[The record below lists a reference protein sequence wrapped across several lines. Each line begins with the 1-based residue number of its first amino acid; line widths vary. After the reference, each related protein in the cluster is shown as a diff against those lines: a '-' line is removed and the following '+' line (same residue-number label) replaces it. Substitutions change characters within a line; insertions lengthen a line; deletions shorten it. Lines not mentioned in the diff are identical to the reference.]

1 MRLILTDRAVHRAG
15 KRVGVLGLGDTV
27 GLVHVVTSAIESLP
41 PLAAYAI
48 IAGLVF
54 GEAAVFIG
62 FVLPGET
69 AVLLGGF
76 LASQSHLNIAV
87 LCVLVVVAAVMGDSV
102 GYEVGRLFGPR
113 VVRWRLLERHGARL
127 EQARSMLRERGGPAV
142 FLGRFT
148 AFFRAVMP
156 GLAGLSMMH
165 YRRFLVW
172 NAMGGAVWGIG
183 FCLVGYFAGAS
194 YERVAS
200 RIGTGAAVVIG
211 VLMLAALVVWHVR
224 RRRRDRLEEEEYDA
238 ETATPVDPGEPS
250 RVMAGWRA

>member
-1 MRLILTDRAVHRAG
+1 VHA
-15 KRVGVLGLGDTV
+15 
-27 GLVHVVTSAIESLP
+27 VTSAIESLP

-48 IAGLVF
+48 IAALVF

-76 LASQSHLNIAV
+76 LASSSHLNIAV
-87 LCVLVVVAAVMGDSV
+87 LCVLVVTSAILGDSV

-113 VVRWRLLERHGARL
+113 VVRWRLLERHEARL
-127 EQARSMLRERGGPAV
+127 ARARGMLRDKGGPAI

-156 GLAGLSMMH
+156 GLAGLSEMR
-165 YRRFLVW
+165 YRRFLIW
-172 NAMGGAVWGIG
+172 NALGGLIWGTG

-194 YERVAS
+194 YEQVAS
-200 RIGTGAAVVIG
+200 KIGTGSAVVIG
-211 VLMLAALVVWHVR
+211 LIVVVTLAVWDVR
-224 RRRRDRLEEEEYDA
+224 RRRRHKLEEQEYDEQIA
-238 ETATPVDPGEPS
+238 ATEATGGAGAVGEQ
-250 RVMAGWRA
+250 V

>member
-1 MRLILTDRAVHRAG
+1 
-15 KRVGVLGLGDTV
+15 
-27 GLVHVVTSAIESLP
+27 VTSAIESLP

-76 LASQSHLNIAV
+76 LASSNHLNIGV
-87 LCVLVVVAAVMGDSV
+87 LCVLVVVSAVLGDSV

-113 VVRWRLLERHGARL
+113 VVRWRLLERHEARL
-127 EQARSMLRERGGPAV
+127 ARARGMLRDRGGPAI

-156 GLAGLSMMH
+156 GLAGLSEMQ
-165 YRRFLVW
+165 YRRFLLW
-172 NAMGGAVWGIG
+172 NAMGGLLWGVG

-194 YERVAS
+194 YEQVAS
-200 RIGTGAAVVIG
+200 TIGTGSAVVIG
-211 VLMLAALVVWHVR
+211 LIVLTVVVVWEVR
-224 RRRRDRLEEEEYDA
+224 RRRRHALEELEYDQQVA
-238 ETATPVDPGEPS
+238 ATEATGGTGAVADQ
-250 RVMAGWRA
+250 V

>member
-1 MRLILTDRAVHRAG
+1 M
-15 KRVGVLGLGDTV
+15 
-27 GLVHVVTSAIESLP
+27 HVVTSAIESLP

-62 FVLPGET
+62 FILPGET

-76 LASQSHLNIAV
+76 MASRDHLDIAV
-87 LCVLVVVAAVMGDSV
+87 LCVIVVVSAVLGDSV

-113 VVRWRLLERHGARL
+113 VVRWRLLDRHQARL
-127 EQARSMLRERGGPAV
+127 AIARGTLRDRGGPAI

-156 GLAGLSMMH
+156 GLAGLSEMQ
-165 YRRFLVW
+165 YRRFLLW
-172 NAMGGAVWGIG
+172 NAMGGLLWGVG

-194 YERVAS
+194 YERVAAK
-200 RIGTGAAVVIG
+200 IGTGSAVVIG
-211 VLMLAALVVWHVR
+211 VLVLATLIVWHVR
-224 RRRRDRLEEEEYDA
+224 RRRRHEIQEAEYVEQSAAAAATDPTDA
-238 ETATPVDPGEPS
+238 L
-250 RVMAGWRA
+250 